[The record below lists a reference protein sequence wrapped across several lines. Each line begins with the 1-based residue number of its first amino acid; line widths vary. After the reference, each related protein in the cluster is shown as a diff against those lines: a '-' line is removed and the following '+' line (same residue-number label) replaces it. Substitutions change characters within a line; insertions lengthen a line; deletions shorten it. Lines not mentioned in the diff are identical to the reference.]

1 MLQHSRSDPR
11 FVFVRFFPHRLVL
24 LGCLGILASG
34 HFTAVAATTSVAVS
48 VASPPASLDVNDVI
62 IEAALADTFAYTAL
76 GELCDTIG
84 ARLAGS
90 PEMQAAIDWA
100 VATMQREGFDK
111 VWTEPVTFP
120 YWQRGREWARAT
132 APLELEL
139 PILGLGNSIGTPPD
153 GIEAEILA
161 VTDFEELEARASEAA
176 GKIVLFDPPWSGY
189 GGSVQYRTRGAS
201 AAAKHGAVA
210 CLVRS
215 VTNYSLN
222 TPHTGMMRYEE
233 DVPRIPVACVTVEDA
248 GRLHRLAL
256 SGQNPRVHLYME
268 AQTLPDV
275 ESFNVIGDILGSEL
289 PDEIVL
295 AGGHLDTWD
304 TGTGAHDDGA
314 GCIIT
319 LAAARL
325 LKQLGLEPRRTIRIV
340 LFENEE
346 AGGFGGRAYLDA
358 HTDEVDLHVAALESD
373 SGAFPPRGF
382 SIQDEEPILE
392 RLRAMTGSLAHLT
405 STDGDSLHAEAVFA
419 GWSGVDIRPLVEL
432 GVPGIGHRTH
442 SDEYFHYH
450 HGPADTFD
458 KIDPTALAQN
468 VAAVA
473 VLLHGLANDPLL
485 LRDYRSPAPDV
496 EPTQ

>member
-1 MLQHSRSDPR
+1 MSHHPNRHLHTPPVRYTRWRSA
-11 FVFVRFFPHRLVL
+11 L
-24 LGCLGILASG
+24 LTSLCFLLFA
-34 HFTAVAATTSVAVS
+34 TAATGATDNTPVVAPPTSMEV
-48 VASPPASLDVNDVI
+48 DNMI
-62 IEAALADTFAYTAL
+62 IDAALVDTFAYTAL

-90 PEMQAAIDWA
+90 PEMRAAIDWA
-100 VATMQREGFDK
+100 VATMEREGFDE

-120 YWQRGREWARAT
+120 YWQRGQEWARTT

-139 PILGLGNSIGTPPD
+139 PILGLGNSIGTPSD

-161 VTDFEELEARASEAA
+161 VTDFDELEARAGEAA

-215 VTNYSLN
+215 VTNYSLH

-233 DVPRIPVACVTVEDA
+233 GVPQIPVACVTVEDA
-248 GRLHRLAL
+248 GWLHRLAQRGL
-256 SGQNPRVHLYME
+256 QPRVHLYME
-268 AQTLPDV
+268 AQTLPEV
-275 ESFNVIGDILGSEL
+275 ESFNVIGDIRGSKL

-314 GCIIT
+314 GCLIT

-325 LKQLGLEPRRTIRIV
+325 LKRLGLQPRRTIRIV
-340 LFENEE
+340 LFEAEE
-346 AGGFGGRAYLDA
+346 FGGFGGRAYRDA
-358 HTDEVDLHVAALESD
+358 HVDEVDRHVAALESD

-382 SIQDEEPILE
+382 SIRDDEPVLE
-392 RLRAMTGSLAHLT
+392 WMRELTGSLGRLT
-405 STDGDSLHAEAVFA
+405 TAEGDSLHAEMVFE
-419 GWSGVDIRPLVEL
+419 GWSGVDIRPIVEL
-432 GVPGIGHRTH
+432 GVPGIGLRTH
-442 SDEYFHYH
+442 SDDYFHY
-450 HGPADTFD
+450 
-458 KIDPTALAQN
+458 
-468 VAAVA
+468 
-473 VLLHGLANDPLL
+473 
-485 LRDYRSPAPDV
+485 R
-496 EPTQ
+496 